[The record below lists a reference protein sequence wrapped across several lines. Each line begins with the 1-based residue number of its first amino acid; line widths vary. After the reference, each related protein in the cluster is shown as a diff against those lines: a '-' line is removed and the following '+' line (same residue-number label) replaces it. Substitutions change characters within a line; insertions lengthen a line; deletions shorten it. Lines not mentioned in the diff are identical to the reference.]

1 MVRKNLLTA
10 AFVVFGLMAVPAVTF
25 ASDKKEEA
33 KKEDVK
39 KEDVSKEA
47 KVASIS
53 FADLK
58 KAIEDKKVVLLD
70 CNGDESYAKGHLPT
84 ALNGKAA
91 DVDSKLPADKATL
104 VVAYCGSEKCTAW
117 KGGASKL
124 TKLGYTNVQH
134 FAGGLKGWVDA
145 GGTLE
150 K

>member
-1 MVRKNLLTA
+1 MVRKNLLTV
-10 AFVVFGLMAVPAVTF
+10 AFVAFGLMAIPAVTF

-33 KKEDVK
+33 KKEEVK
-39 KEDVSKEA
+39 TED
-47 KVASIS
+47 KVAHIS
-53 FADLK
+53 YADLK

-70 CNGDESYAKGHLPT
+70 CNGDESYAKGHIPT
-84 ALNGKAA
+84 ALNCKAA
-91 DVDSKLPADKATL
+91 DVDAKLPADKTAL